1 MNKQNISVTVDAV
14 IINKENEEYKVLLIK
29 RKKEPFAGKWAIP
42 GGFLEESE
50 SPEEGAKR
58 ELEEETSLK
67 IEKLWQIGAFGA
79 PGRDPRGRIISIAFV
94 GLSNSRNNVEGRDD
108 AGDAQWF
115 NIHDLPELAFDHREI
130 LLAAMDML

>member
-1 MNKQNISVTVDAV
+1 MSKQNISVTVDAV
-14 IINKENEEYKVLLIK
+14 ILNKEDHEFKVLLIK

-50 SPEEGAKR
+50 SPEDGAKR
-58 ELEEETSLK
+58 ELKEETTLE

-94 GLSNSRNNVEGRDD
+94 GISTTPGSVKGSDD
-108 AGDAQWF
+108 AGEAKWF
-115 NIHDLPELAFDHREI
+115 NIHDLPELAFDHQEI
-130 LLAAMDML
+130 LKAAMDML